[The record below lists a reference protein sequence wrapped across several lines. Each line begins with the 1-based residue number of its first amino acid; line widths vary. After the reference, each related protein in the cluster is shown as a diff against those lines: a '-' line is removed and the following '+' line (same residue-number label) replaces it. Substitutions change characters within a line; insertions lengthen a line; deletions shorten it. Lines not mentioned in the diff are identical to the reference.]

1 MDGWNTSFLLG
12 RPIFRCYVSC
22 REGNSFRFTNNPEW
36 FWLWDGLFCF
46 HHFKRECFRVTLLPY
61 THSST
66 DISDYPWDQ
75 APQKEN
81 FGQIRHGGGWWSST
95 LASACIATPLF
106 STNSVG
112 FEPQKPR
119 NCVMKIIVKVA
130 GFSFLNLPS
139 IDHSDESRVPS
150 DSNKKRC
157 KRDMLMDDRL
167 NNTSEFE
174 TFSKLIPL
182 HQDEKNI
189 FGWIGTMVL
198 PSP

>member
-36 FWLWDGLFCF
+36 FWFWDGLFFF
-46 HHFKRECFRVTLLPY
+46 HHFKREFQGDVATIHTH

-66 DISDYPWDQ
+66 DISDWLSLGPRS
-75 APQKEN
+75 PKRN

-106 STNSVG
+106 STNFVV
-112 FEPQKPR
+112 FKPQKPR
-119 NCVMKIIVKVA
+119 NFVMKIIGKVA

-150 DSNKKRC
+150 NSNKKRC
-157 KRDMLMDDRL
+157 KQDMLMDERHIKL
-167 NNTSEFE
+167 NNTS
-174 TFSKLIPL
+174 
-182 HQDEKNI
+182 
-189 FGWIGTMVL
+189 
-198 PSP
+198 